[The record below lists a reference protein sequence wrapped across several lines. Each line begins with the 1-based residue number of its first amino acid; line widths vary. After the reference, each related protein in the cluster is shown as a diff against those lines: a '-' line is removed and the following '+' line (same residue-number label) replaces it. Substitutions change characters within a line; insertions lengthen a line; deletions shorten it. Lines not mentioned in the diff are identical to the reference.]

1 MKIETSN
8 KKFAGQSM
16 RLGNETITFDNE
28 GVFEVEKELGLELIE
43 KYDFLFE
50 EGKLPKPKEEK
61 ISDQADLE
69 TINDLKI
76 KIEQHKATIDKKNKE
91 IALLKEDNQ
100 NWRNIADNAL
110 KGITTELKNE
120 KGEVIALTQGNLSET
135 DSILNTNDFK
145 AILEGKS
152 FDELKGL
159 LTSMG
164 GTLQGL
170 KTPEQVIKKI
180 LALEE
185 QGKEE

>member
-16 RLGNETITFDNE
+16 RLGNETITFNNE

-76 KIEQHKATIDKKNKE
+76 KIEQHKATIDRKNKE

-110 KGITTELKNE
+110 KGIKVELPAE
-120 KGEVIALTQGNLSET
+120 KEV
-135 DSILNTNDFK
+135 DSDDFK
-145 AILEGKS
+145 AILEEKS
-152 FDELKGL
+152 FDELKGI

-170 KTPEQVIKKI
+170 KTSEQVIKKI